1 MTKAV
6 RWTVLLSMLAG
17 ATTLVLLPEENDA
30 GAALA
35 PLKIAAGRAGASRAP
50 ATGSSA
56 SMATIQEKAVE
67 PDLAMRDPFAPRGWL
82 ASSAPVVPV
91 APPPAAPAP
100 APVVQEPVGPPPLPY
115 KFMGKMDD
123 GGSQVLYLS
132 RGNDTFVV
140 HAGDTLENAY
150 KVLTV
155 DARRIEFEH
164 IPTSTRQVLDIP
176 VSQ

>member
-1 MTKAV
+1 MTKVV
-6 RWTVLLSMLAG
+6 RWTVLLTMLAG
-17 ATTLVLLPEENDA
+17 ATTLVLLPEGNDA
-30 GAALA
+30 GTALA

-50 ATGSSA
+50 ATVSSA
-56 SMATIQEKAVE
+56 SMAIQEKAVE

-91 APPPAAPAP
+91 APPPAEPAP
-100 APVVQEPVGPPPLPY
+100 MPVVQEPVGPPPLPY

-123 GGSQVLYLS
+123 GGSQVFYLS
-132 RGNDTFVV
+132 RGNETFVV
-140 HAGDTLENAY
+140 HAGDTLESAY

>member
-1 MTKAV
+1 M
-6 RWTVLLSMLAG
+6 
-17 ATTLVLLPEENDA
+17 
-30 GAALA
+30 
-35 PLKIAAGRAGASRAP
+35 
-50 ATGSSA
+50 
-56 SMATIQEKAVE
+56 
-67 PDLAMRDPFAPRGWL
+67 
-82 ASSAPVVPV
+82 
-91 APPPAAPAP
+91 
-100 APVVQEPVGPPPLPY
+100 
-115 KFMGKMDD
+115 
-123 GGSQVLYLS
+123 LYLS